1 MTMLNYSNQADRISK
16 NSAQSKL
23 EGLTV
28 SRLLTIVLF
37 VFITSCAVFAQTT
50 WIRNMWVGPVVIP
63 QTEIRMPPE
72 HVIAVDGQRIMSRR
86 DARLSLKSPL
96 TETDE
101 VISQGSRLYE
111 IYCALCHGTTGM
123 GDGQLASFYRRIPN
137 LTLRYVLNYPEGFVY
152 SVIREGGRNM
162 PGFAD
167 ALKVDER
174 WALVHYLRTLKPAVA
189 TE

>member
-1 MTMLNYSNQADRISK
+1 MLNYSNRADRISK
-16 NSAQSKL
+16 DPAKLKL
-23 EGLTV
+23 EDPTV
-28 SRLLTIVLF
+28 SRFLAIVLF
-37 VFITSCAVFAQTT
+37 VFIASCAVFAQTT

-63 QTEIRMPPE
+63 QTDMRMPPE
-72 HVIAVDGQRIMSRR
+72 HVIAVDGQRIMNRR

-96 TETDE
+96 TETAE
-101 VISQGSRLYE
+101 VISQGAMLYG

-152 SVIREGGRNM
+152 SVIREGGLNM

-174 WALVHYLRTLKPAVA
+174 WALVHYLRTLKPVVA